1 MKTIS
6 LKLADGL
13 HAKLQRLARSRKQ
26 TKSDI
31 VREALAQLLN
41 GSSPAKPV
49 SALDL
54 ARDLAGCLE
63 GPGDLSTNPKYMEGY
78 GR

>member
-1 MKTIS
+1 MRTIS
-6 LKLADGL
+6 LKLPDGL
-13 HAKLQRLARSRKQ
+13 HAKLERLARSRKQ

-31 VREALAQLLN
+31 LRQALEQVLN
-41 GSSPAKPV
+41 GSRPPRPV

-54 ARDLAGCLE
+54 AGDLAGCLE
-63 GPGDLSTNPKYMEGY
+63 GPGDLSTNPRYLEGY

>member
-6 LKLADGL
+6 LKLPDPL
-13 HAKLQRLARSRKQ
+13 HAKLERLAKARKQ
-26 TKSDI
+26 TKSELL
-31 VREALAQLLN
+31 REALEQMLD
-41 GSSPAKPV
+41 GTRCRKPV
-49 SALDL
+49 SALEL
-54 ARDLAGCLE
+54 AGDLAGCLE